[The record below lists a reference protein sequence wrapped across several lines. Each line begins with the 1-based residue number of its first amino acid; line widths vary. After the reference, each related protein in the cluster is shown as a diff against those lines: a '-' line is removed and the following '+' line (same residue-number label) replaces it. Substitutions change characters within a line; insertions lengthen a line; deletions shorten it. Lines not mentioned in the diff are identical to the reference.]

1 MGCLD
6 GEAEGFSSMIRF
18 LRFRPARER
27 GSASGALFL
36 FFGAIT
42 LTLAGPKIAAGYK
55 IAAPP
60 APKLRPVVGPVRH
73 VVDGDTFWIG
83 DQKIRLWG
91 IDAPEAATPSGPT
104 ATRYLRQVV
113 GRHRL
118 KCRQAGAPSYD
129 RLVARCVD
137 PWGRDIAEIMVGAG
151 WALDWPKFS
160 KGYYRAA
167 QARAVAV
174 RAGAHGYD
182 APLWR

>member
-1 MGCLD
+1 MGCISA
-6 GEAEGFSSMIRF
+6 EAGGFGPMIRF
-18 LRFRPARER
+18 LRFRRARTPA
-27 GSASGALFL
+27 GVGLFL
-36 FFGAIT
+36 VFGAVAVA
-42 LTLAGPKIAAGYK
+42 LAGPKVAAGYK
-55 IAAPP
+55 EAAPP
-60 APKLRPVVGPVRH
+60 VPKLRPVVGPVRH

-91 IDAPEAATPSGPT
+91 VDAPEASTPTGPI

-113 GRHRL
+113 ARHEL
-118 KCRQAGAPSYD
+118 TCRQAGAPSHG

-160 KGYYRAA
+160 KGHYRAA
-167 QARAVAV
+167 QRRAVAL
-174 RAGAHGYD
+174 RAGAHAQD

>member
-1 MGCLD
+1 M
-6 GEAEGFSSMIRF
+6 MRF
-18 LRFRPARER
+18 LGFRRARSPV
-27 GSASGALFL
+27 SAGLFIV
-36 FFGAIT
+36 FGAVA
-42 LTLAGPKIAAGYK
+42 LALAGPKVAAGYK
-55 IAAPP
+55 EAAPP
-60 APKLRPVVGPVRH
+60 VPDLRLVVGPVRH

-91 IDAPEAATPSGPT
+91 VDAPETSTPSGPV

-113 GRHRL
+113 ARHQL
-118 KCRQAGAPSYD
+118 TCRRAGAPSHG

-167 QARAVAV
+167 QARAVA
-174 RAGAHGYD
+174 RHAGAHGSD
-182 APLWR
+182 MPLWR